1 MRTVWLLGAILIAGE
16 AEAKVIRGVVSDAT
30 TGEPLPAATVWV
42 VGSYDGT
49 ITNSEGA
56 YVLET
61 TDLPAVV
68 EVRYIGY
75 LSHRRD
81 VDDTAADIQDF
92 TLEPVPLELDEIV
105 VTAGETGRS
114 IMRKVIAHKREWW
127 NALRTFRVEA
137 YSRFVWRN
145 ASGIVAIA
153 ESLSDG
159 FWDREKGW
167 REVIKDKRETE
178 NLDLDVGLPA
188 ARSLNLY
195 DDDIEISGHR
205 LVGVTHPKALD
216 HYDFAIRE
224 RRKLDD
230 RVVYD
235 IDVRPRD
242 GLMTAFEGRVA
253 VMDSVFAVLE
263 AELTPNQA
271 FLFPPPFRDYTI
283 TIRQQFGNSGGR
295 YWLPVGM
302 QQEINIEVGMPGL
315 QFPPFRGRRISRLTG
330 YEVNVE
336 LPDSIFERRRS
347 VVVDSVRVER
357 DSLLSRTALAVPLH
371 EIEQEA
377 YARID
382 STLTLQKAF
391 KPTGLLARFIKFDDE
406 EKGKKSGR
414 NGGSKE
420 RDNLRRGF
428 PFTPKPEL
436 WFNRVDGW
444 HLGSE
449 LRRSTKHAGVTLG
462 GAYNFGSTKWSFRGK
477 ATTRW
482 GARKRT
488 FASIAGFDGTDV
500 RYRSRL
506 YGRLRMSGRQL
517 LGSAD
522 YFDYFRRRG
531 GELTAGYVLRQRRAL
546 DLRFAVGIQIERH
559 SSVERNTN
567 WQLRGNTDL
576 QRPNPTIDPG
586 RLHSVSLTVDAG
598 DQDNPPAFL
607 FGRRRMAVAVEHSR
621 PAFGSDFSFTQ
632 VRMTLDWRFRTL
644 FRRRLLS
651 NVLDVRVVGSSFVG
665 TLPRQRFD
673 ILDTLPVELAT
684 FGAFRT
690 WVDRPYEGEESLG
703 LFWEHNFRTVPF
715 ELIGWRWMVER
726 NIGLIVHG
734 AHGRTWF
741 DDRTLAVLDYKP
753 QYLDRFH
760 HEIGV
765 SINGLWDL
773 FRVNLTRRLDTS
785 RFYVSVGVARL
796 F

>member
-1 MRTVWLLGAILIAGE
+1 MRMVWLFGVLLIAGQ
-16 AEAKVIRGVVSDAT
+16 AQAKVIRGVVSDST

-49 ITNSEGA
+49 ITNSEGE

-61 TDLPAVV
+61 INLPAVV

-75 LSHRRD
+75 LSQRHD
-81 VDDTAADIQDF
+81 VDDTADDIQDF
-92 TLEPVPLELDEIV
+92 ALTPVPIELDEIV

-114 IMRKVIAHKREWW
+114 IMRKVIAQKQNWW
-127 NALRTFRVEA
+127 NVLRTFRVEA

-145 ASGIVAIA
+145 PSGIVAVA
-153 ESLSDG
+153 ESLSDAY
-159 FWDREKGW
+159 WDRERGW
-167 REVIKDKRETE
+167 REVIKDKRVTE
-178 NLDLDVGLPA
+178 NLDFGMELPA

-195 DDDIEISGHR
+195 QDNIEIDGHS
-205 LVGVTHPKALD
+205 LLGVTHPAALD
-216 HYDFAIRE
+216 HYDFVIQK
-224 RRKLDD
+224 RRRIDD

-235 IDVRPRD
+235 IDVKPKN
-242 GLMTAFEGRVA
+242 GLKTAFEGRVA
-253 VMDSVFAVLE
+253 VLDSVFALLE
-263 AELTPNQA
+263 ANLAPNQA
-271 FLFPPPFRDYTI
+271 FLFPPP
-283 TIRQQFGNSGGR
+283 IREFSVTLCQQFGNFGGR
-295 YWLPVGM
+295 FWFPVGM
-302 QQEINIEVGMPGL
+302 QQELNVEIGIPGL
-315 QFPPFRGRRISRLTG
+315 QFPRFSGRRISRLTG

-336 LPDSIFERRRS
+336 LPDSLFERRRK
-347 VVVDSVRVER
+347 VVVDSMRVER
-357 DSLLSRTALAVPLH
+357 DSLLSRTALAIPLL
-371 EIEQEA
+371 EIEYEA

-382 STLTLQKAF
+382 STMTFTKAF
-391 KPTGLLARFIKFDDE
+391 KPEGPLARFIKFDEE
-406 EKGKKSGR
+406 EKGAGDGESK
-414 NGGSKE
+414 GS
-420 RDNLRRGF
+420 DNRRRGF
-428 PFTPKPEL
+428 PFTPRPEL

-449 LRRSTKHAGVTLG
+449 IKSHTKRTGLMFG
-462 GAYNFGSTKWSFRGK
+462 GAYNFGSRKWSFRGK
-477 ATTRW
+477 ATARW
-482 GARKRT
+482 GADQRT

-506 YGRLRMSGRQL
+506 YGRLRMSGRQI

-531 GELTAGYVLRQRRAL
+531 GRLTAGYDLRRRRAL
-546 DLRFAVGIQIERH
+546 DLRFVAGMHIERH
-559 SSVERNTN
+559 SSVEKNTD
-567 WQLRGNTDL
+567 WRLRGNTDL

-586 RLHSVSLTVDAG
+586 RLHSVSLVVDAG
-598 DQDNPPAFL
+598 DPDKRPAFL
-607 FGRRRMAVAVEHSR
+607 SGRRRIALGVEHSR
-621 PAFGSDFSFTQ
+621 PAFGSDFTFTQ

-644 FRRRLLS
+644 FKRRLLS
-651 NVLDVRVVGSSFVG
+651 NVLDVRVVGSSFLG

-673 ILDTLPVELAT
+673 ILDTMLIELAA

-690 WVDRPYEGEESLG
+690 WVDRPYEGEKTLG
-703 LFWEHNFRTVPF
+703 VFWEHNFRTVPF

-741 DDRTLAVLDYKP
+741 GDRTLAGLDYKP

-760 HEIGV
+760 HETGV

-773 FRVNLTRRLDTS
+773 FRVNLTRGGWIRT
-785 RFYVSVGVARL
+785 RYYASVEMARL